1 MSRTVKL
8 TATVLAVVLVFA
20 LVAAGM
26 SMYFIAPVDS
36 PDNAV
41 MVSFYIP
48 TGTSASRVGKML
60 EEEGLIKS
68 YQAFRALNLVFRFGS
83 KIKAGSYVL
92 SSSDNMMKIVRKL
105 MDGQIISVKVTVPE
119 GMTLTQVA
127 QIMERNGLC
136 DGEEFEAL
144 ALEPPD
150 RIIDIL
156 GMDLGEKGLE
166 GFLFPD
172 TYEFSKGCGAEA
184 VIEKMVS
191 RFVYMTRDLLTQ
203 GERDHR
209 LSEYELVT
217 LASIVEKEAKLSE
230 DRPRIAQVF
239 LNRLD
244 VDMMLQSC
252 ATIQYLLP
260 TPKEK
265 LLNKD
270 LEIESEY
277 NTYKNLGL
285 PPGPICSPG
294 YDSIKACVYPSGE
307 DYLYF
312 VATESGSH
320 IFSRTYEQH
329 IRAQRSLN
337 N

>member
-1 MSRTVKL
+1 M
-8 TATVLAVVLVFA
+8 
-20 LVAAGM
+20 
-26 SMYFIAPVDS
+26 
-36 PDNAV
+36 
-41 MVSFYIP
+41 
-48 TGTSASRVGKML
+48 
-60 EEEGLIKS
+60 
-68 YQAFRALNLVFRFGS
+68 
-83 KIKAGSYVL
+83 
-92 SSSDNMMKIVRKL
+92 
-105 MDGQIISVKVTVPE
+105 
-119 GMTLTQVA
+119 
-127 QIMERNGLC
+127 
-136 DGEEFEAL
+136 
-144 ALEPPD
+144 
-150 RIIDIL
+150 
-156 GMDLGEKGLE
+156 
-166 GFLFPD
+166 
-172 TYEFSKGCGAEA
+172 
-184 VIEKMVS
+184 
-191 RFVYMTRDLLTQ
+191 
-203 GERDHR
+203 
-209 LSEYELVT
+209 T

-277 NTYKNLGL
+277 NTYKTLGL